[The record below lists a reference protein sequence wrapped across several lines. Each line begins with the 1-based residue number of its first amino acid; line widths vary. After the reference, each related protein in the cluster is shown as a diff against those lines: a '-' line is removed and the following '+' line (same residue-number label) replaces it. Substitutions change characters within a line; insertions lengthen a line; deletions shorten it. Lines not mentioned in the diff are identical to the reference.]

1 MCTDE
6 LLQPLLPDPRGPLSG
21 VVIELLGER
30 LPSAYLTRIQ
40 LPPLGDVD
48 PFGIDLQLALY
59 VCYELH
65 YRGFAD
71 TDEKWEWNPA
81 LLDVRHRIEE
91 RFIAAVR
98 RLIGDIPHDASAQD
112 ELDRCESAPVDRAS
126 LSVYM
131 RDRATWPQ
139 MQEYFAHRSL
149 YHLKEADPQS
159 WVIPRL
165 TGRAKAAFVA
175 VEYDEYGG
183 GGGYRTMHQR
193 LFADLL
199 GAAGMSDR
207 YLDYL
212 GNATGPTLAAVN
224 LMSMFGLHR
233 HLRGAAVGHFAA
245 TELTSSPAS
254 QRIVKGLNRLGAP
267 LPCIAFY
274 REHVEADAVHEQV
287 VRKEVVAD
295 LLAREPELDR
305 DVVFGI
311 RAFDAVEGLLA
322 THMLSSWAAGC
333 SSLRNWP

>member
-1 MCTDE
+1 MVGEFADLGPAAETVCDDERFRIRTADRRPQLVFGARHRHVVVPFLEAEIPGQSTTSGIEHLDVDANYPDPAGPNPGLTPHACGYREIPMCTDE

-40 LPPLGDVD
+40 LPLGEVD

-81 LLDVRHRIEE
+81 LLDVRHCIED
-91 RFIAAVR
+91 RFLAAVR
-98 RLIGDIPHDASAQD
+98 RLVGDIPHDASAQD
-112 ELDRCESAPVDRAS
+112 ELDRCESAPVDRTS

-139 MQEYFAHRSL
+139 KQEYFAHRSL

-199 GAAGMSDR
+199 GAAGMSDN
-207 YLDYL
+207 YCTIS
-212 GNATGPTLAAVN
+212 ATPRVP
-224 LMSMFGLHR
+224 R
-233 HLRGAAVGHFAA
+233 
-245 TELTSSPAS
+245 
-254 QRIVKGLNRLGAP
+254 
-267 LPCIAFY
+267 
-274 REHVEADAVHEQV
+274 
-287 VRKEVVAD
+287 
-295 LLAREPELDR
+295 
-305 DVVFGI
+305 
-311 RAFDAVEGLLA
+311 
-322 THMLSSWAAGC
+322 
-333 SSLRNWP
+333 WPR